1 MAKELEKRYQLMML
15 QVGNESDKYE
25 LERERQEKTNLDFIS
40 NPLERE

>member
-1 MAKELEKRYQLMML
+1 MAKELKKRYQLMML